1 MVRQKSW
8 CPHLESAKV
17 NTRDSGARYE
27 QLAEGFLEEAG
38 LQLVA
43 RNFTCRMGEI
53 DRVMRDAGTLV
64 FVEVRYRADPGFVS
78 PLASITPM
86 KQRRLVRTA
95 QFYLQRNPRDAGC
108 PCRFDAVGITG
119 SLEDPRFNWIKGAFS
134 A

>member
-1 MVRQKSW
+1 MS
-8 CPHLESAKV
+8 
-17 NTRDSGARYE
+17 TRDDGARYE
-27 QLAEGFLEEAG
+27 RLAEDYLQRSG
-38 LQLVA
+38 LQIVA

-53 DRVMRDAGTLV
+53 DRVMMDLGTLV

-78 PLASITPM
+78 PLASITPT

-95 QFYLQRNPRDAGC
+95 QFYLQRNPRFAGM

-119 SLEDPRFNWIKGAFS
+119 SLEAPRFNWIKSAFS

>member
-1 MVRQKSW
+1 M
-8 CPHLESAKV
+8 
-17 NTRDSGARYE
+17 NTRAAGARYE
-27 QLAEGFLEEAG
+27 QLAEDYLQRAG
-38 LQLVA
+38 LMTVA

-53 DRVMRDAGTLV
+53 DRVMIDGDTLV

-86 KQRRLVRTA
+86 KQRRVVRTA
-95 QFYLQRNPRDAGC
+95 QLYLQRHPRFAGC
-108 PCRFDAVGITG
+108 PCRFDAIGITG